1 MNEMKPNVIAI
12 SPQVLPFMELIMTY
26 IEQVYFE
33 NLDLHLDKLSE
44 LSNDFMKLR

>member
-1 MNEMKPNVIAI
+1 MKLNVIAI

-33 NLDLHLDKLSE
+33 NLDLHLAELSE